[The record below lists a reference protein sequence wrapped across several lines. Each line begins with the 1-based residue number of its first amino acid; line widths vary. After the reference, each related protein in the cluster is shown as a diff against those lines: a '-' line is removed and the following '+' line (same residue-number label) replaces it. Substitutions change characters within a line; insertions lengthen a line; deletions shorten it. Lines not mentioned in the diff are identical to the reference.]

1 MQAFKKLDRTN
12 TGEIT
17 IEDLKVPEKSLGS
30 DLVDFETF
38 ANSFE
43 VFVRILLSSSA
54 SMRSLVIDCSN
65 VYFFVQILTI
75 SIPNVL

>member
-30 DLVDFETF
+30 DLVDFEIF
-38 ANSFE
+38 PNSFE
-43 VFVRILLSSSA
+43 VFVRILLSSA
-54 SMRSLVIDCSN
+54 VSMRSLAIESA
-65 VYFFVQILTI
+65 
-75 SIPNVL
+75 

>member
-38 ANSFE
+38 PNSFE

-54 SMRSLVIDCSN
+54 SMRSLVIESA
-65 VYFFVQILTI
+65 
-75 SIPNVL
+75 